1 MSSVDSFGAKGQL
14 DVEGTSYE
22 IYRLSAVTGD
32 GLPDGA
38 VESLP
43 YSLKVLLENLLRT
56 EDGANITADDIRAL
70 AGWDADAQ
78 PSKEIQFT
86 PARVIMQDFTGVP
99 CVVDLAT
106 MREAMSEL
114 GGDPTRINPLAP
126 AEMVIDHS
134 VIADVYG
141 TPEAFERNVE
151 IEYGRNR
158 ERYQFLRW
166 GQGAFDDF
174 KVVPPG
180 TGIVHQVNIEHLAR
194 TVFTRET
201 TSDDGTSVTTA
212 YPDTCV
218 GTDSHTTMV
227 NGIGVVGWGVGGIE
241 AEAAMLGQPVSMLI
255 PRVVGFKLNGDLPE
269 GATATD
275 LVLTITEMLRKH
287 GVVGK
292 FVEFYGPGVS
302 VLPLA
307 NRATIGNM
315 SPEFGSTIAV
325 FPIDEETTKYL
336 ELTGRPPEQLALV
349 EAYAK
354 EQGLWHD
361 PDAEPRYSEKLEL
374 DLATVVPSLAG
385 PKRPQDRVSLSDAK
399 QAFRVALADYVQDD
413 VTGTEERRPGVPQ
426 QERPYGVVTAEDEAS
441 AESFPSSDP
450 PSSNGDG
457 NGHSAGAGA
466 PVDWHSAAGNAD
478 GRPSKPTRI
487 TLEDGTS
494 FEVDHGAVAIAAI
507 TSCTNTSNPSVMIGA
522 ALLAKK
528 AVEKGL
534 STKPWVKTTLAPG
547 SKVVSDYYER
557 AGLTPYLDK
566 LGFNLVGYGC
576 TTCIGNSGPL
586 IPEVSQAVQDSDLA
600 VVSVLSGNRNFEG
613 RINPDVKMNYLASPP
628 LVVAYALAGSMD
640 LDLFTDPL
648 GQDTDGE
655 DVFMRDIWPTSAE
668 VEEVIRHA
676 ITSDMFTDDY
686 ADVFAG
692 DERWQNLE
700 TPSGDTFAWDAESTY
715 VRKPPYF
722 EGMPE
727 QPAPVTDIE
736 GARVLAKLGDSVT
749 TDHISPAGAIKKDSP
764 AGTYLAEHGV
774 ANRDFNSYGSRR
786 GNHEVMIRGTF
797 ANIRL
802 RNQLAPGTEGGF
814 TVDLTQPD
822 APVTTIYEA
831 SEKYLAAGTPLVI
844 LSGKEYGSGSSRDWA
859 AKGTALLGVKAVIAE
874 SYERIHRS
882 NLIGMGVLP
891 LQYPQGENA
900 ESLGLTGHETFS
912 VSGVTALN
920 DGPSPR
926 TVRVTA
932 TGGADGDVE
941 FDAVVR
947 IDTPG
952 EADYYRHGG
961 IMQYVLRSLLR

>member
-1 MSSVDSFGAKGQL
+1 MASKDSFGAKGTL
-14 DVEGTSYE
+14 DVDGTSYE
-22 IYRLSAVTGD
+22 IFRLDAVKGD
-32 GLPDGA
+32 GLD
-38 VESLP
+38 VDSLP
-43 YSLKVLLENLLRT
+43 FSLKVLLENLLRT
-56 EDGANITADDIRAL
+56 EDGSDITAEDIKAI
-70 AGWDADAQ
+70 AGWDADAD
-78 PSKEIQFT
+78 PSQEIQFT

-106 MREAMSEL
+106 MREAMADL
-114 GGDPTRINPLAP
+114 GGDPTKINPLAP

-134 VIADVYG
+134 VIADVFG

-151 IEYGRNR
+151 IEYERNR

-194 TVFTRET
+194 TVFTREV
-201 TSDDGTSVTTA
+201 DGELLA

-241 AEAAMLGQPVSMLI
+241 AEAAMLGQPISMLI
-255 PRVVGFKLNGDLPE
+255 PRVVGFKLDGELPD

-275 LVLTITEMLRKH
+275 LVLTITEMLREH

-302 VLPLA
+302 ALPLA

-336 ELTGRPPEQLALV
+336 ELTGRSPEQLALV

-361 PDAEPRYSEKLEL
+361 PEAEPRFSEKLEL

-385 PKRPQDRVSLSDAK
+385 PKRPQDRVSLSEAK
-399 QAFRVALADYVQDD
+399 QGFRGALADYVDHEHQDTNGYD
-413 VTGTEERRPGVPQ
+413 ESVEE
-426 QERPYGVVTAEDEAS
+426 T
-441 AESFPSSDP
+441 FPASDP
-450 PSSNGDG
+450 ATSNGG
-457 NGHSAGAGA
+457 GESAK
-466 PVDWHSAAGNAD
+466 PKNYLSAAPAD
-478 GRPSKPTRI
+478 GGRPSNPVHV
-487 TLEDGTS
+487 TLEDGTE
-494 FEVDHGAVAIAAI
+494 FELDHGAVAIAAI

-534 STKPWVKTTLAPG
+534 QRKPWVKTTLAPG
-547 SKVVSDYYER
+547 SKVVSDYYEK

-586 IPEVSQAVQDSDLA
+586 IPEVSAAVNEKDLA

-640 LDLFTDPL
+640 LDLFNDPL
-648 GQDTDGE
+648 GQDTEGN
-655 DVFMRDIWPTSAE
+655 DVFMKDIWPTAAE
-668 VEEVIRHA
+668 IEEVVGSA
-676 ITSDMFTDDY
+676 ITSEMFDDGY
-686 ADVFAG
+686 SDVFAG
-692 DERWQNLE
+692 DEQWRSLP
-700 TPSGDTFAWDAESTY
+700 TPEGKTFEWDPESTY

-722 EGMPE
+722 DGMPDE
-727 QPAPVTDIE
+727 PEAVTDIE
-736 GARVLAKLGDSVT
+736 GARVLLKLGDSVT

-764 AGTYLAEHGV
+764 AGKYLAEHGV
-774 ANRDFNSYGSRR
+774 EQRDFNSYGSRR

-814 TVDLTQPD
+814 TKDFSGD
-822 APVTTIYEA
+822 ADGEQSVTSVFEA
-831 SEKYLAAGTPLVI
+831 SEKYIAAGTPLVV
-844 LSGKEYGSGSSRDWA
+844 LAGKEYGSGSSRDWA

-891 LQYPQGENA
+891 LQFPEGESA
-900 ESLGLTGHETFS
+900 ESLGLTGEETFS
-912 VSGVTALN
+912 ITGVTELN
-920 DGPSPR
+920 DGTTPR
-926 TVRVTA
+926 TVKVKA
-932 TGGADGDVE
+932 GDVE
-941 FDAVVR
+941 FDGVVR

-952 EADYYRHGG
+952 EANYYRNGG
-961 IMQYVLRSLLR
+961 IMQYVLRNLRRG